1 MGNNSFDFSC
11 VSFLSNPNFQEPDR
25 NLKLQ
30 YRTSVSSSFQEDLVE
45 KPSYMPMAKK
55 KNLVIRN

>member
-1 MGNNSFDFSC
+1 MVFTGA
-11 VSFLSNPNFQEPDR
+11 LP
-25 NLKLQ
+25 LKFHCSGIRTLTK
-30 YRTSVSSSFQEDLVE
+30 REKTSVPTSFEYELVE